1 MHVYSVNK
9 VIVWIITKGA
19 TNKGEK
25 KRGGPFFWWAVAKKD
40 EGWAKPQEDW
50 KKKGPTS
57 FFSPPYPL
65 AKLLPPYNWLWV
77 AWTIQSFYEYTCL
90 VSDTFLLH
98 QQFNS
103 TCPQKMEKRAD
114 GRQYKCCCSV
124 LRWRGRHW
132 TTREKMKTRHPRQ
145 RNNLIIIFK

>member
-9 VIVWIITKGA
+9 VIVWIITKRA

-124 LRWRGRHW
+124 LRWQGRHW
-132 TTREKMKTRHPRQ
+132 TTWEKMKTRHPRQ